1 MGTGGCSLDMVF
13 NSGKQNSNS
22 NVNESI
28 IFFNDWTVSYVI
40 CDHSIL
46 SSGQMTDSRSR
57 CQHGKEFSVY
67 LQYHKCCKYFVI
79 QLSSEPDKQ

>member
-1 MGTGGCSLDMVF
+1 MLKEKLMGF
-13 NSGKQNSNS
+13 KSGKQISNS
-22 NVNESI
+22 NVNESVI
-28 IFFNDWTVSYVI
+28 LLTWTVSYVI

-46 SSGQMTDSRSR
+46 SSGQVADSRSR

-67 LQYHKCCKYFVI
+67 LQYRKCCKYFVI

>member
-1 MGTGGCSLDMVF
+1 MVLK
-13 NSGKQNSNS
+13 SGKQNSNS

-28 IFFNDWTVSYVI
+28 ILWAWTVFYVI

-67 LQYHKCCKYFVI
+67 LQYCKCCKYFVI

>member
-1 MGTGGCSLDMVF
+1 MGTGDCSLDMVF

-28 IFFNDWTVSYVI
+28 IFFIDWTVSSVI

-57 CQHGKEFSVY
+57 CQHGKDLVFIFSTVSAVTTA
-67 LQYHKCCKYFVI
+67 LQNLA
-79 QLSSEPDKQ
+79 Q